1 VEGRIE
7 RQEKER
13 TRKKLKGEERKEGK
27 QGKERKERK
36 EGKEG
41 KEIKE
46 ERETQGKSQEI
57 TMEMEI
63 KKVKSKTKIKREMG
77 TEEIEVG
84 GKIRGQERKGKK
96 EEMEA
101 KRKGD
106 ERTKE
111 RM

>member
-1 VEGRIE
+1 
-7 RQEKER
+7 
-13 TRKKLKGEERKEGK
+13 
-27 QGKERKERK
+27 
-36 EGKEG
+36 
-41 KEIKE
+41 
-46 ERETQGKSQEI
+46 
-57 TMEMEI
+57 MEMEI

-84 GKIRGQERKGKK
+84 GKIRGQERKEQMERKGKK